1 MRISDWSSDVFSSDL
16 LSPVTAKYFFQNQ
29 LAAEVRQN
37 QHCVTGQRPA
47 DRNAAA
53 PAVTH
58 AAPQQGAEDQPGG
71 NRQDGLVCQMLGEPV
86 MDEPQPRDQRQ
97 RQQHEAED
105 RKSTRLKSSH

>member
-1 MRISDWSSDVFSSDL
+1 MRISDWSSDVCSSDL

-53 PAVTH
+53 PAVTP
-58 AAPQQGAEDQPGG
+58 AAPPQGAEHQPGG
-71 NRQDGLVCQMLGEPV
+71 NRQDGLVCTMLGQPV
-86 MDEPQPRDQRQ
+86 MDEPQP
-97 RQQHEAED
+97 QHD
-105 RKSTRLKSSH
+105 RKRVL